1 MKKREKREKKRE
13 EIRFFTNR
21 FIKASKFYLTSC
33 FLLLTSIFLSSCKT
47 EFKGNP
53 DRFKKGV
60 FEIPA
65 GEGYGKTTVIRK
77 DSLQIETYEKITE
90 ITTENGL
97 IEKKE
102 AHIDTLFIKWKNNF
116 FYTLR
121 MKSPKTDLDKDPIF
135 VQITEV
141 KENSY
146 NFTAKI
152 GYSDFKQDGTFYKVK

>member
-1 MKKREKREKKRE
+1 MKKIEKRKEKREKRSLERSILIIK
-13 EIRFFTNR
+13 ISLYSLL
-21 FIKASKFYLTSC
+21 FILTST
-33 FLLLTSIFLSSCKT
+33 FFSCKP
-47 EFKGNP
+47 EFKGDA

-65 GEGYGKTTVIRK
+65 GEGYGKTTIIRK
-77 DSLQIETYEKITE
+77 DSVQIESYEKITE
-90 ITTENGL
+90 VTSENGI

-102 AHIDTLFIKWKNNF
+102 AHIDTLFITWKNNF

-121 MKSPKTDLDKDPIF
+121 MKSPKTELDKDPIF

-141 KENSY
+141 KDSSY
-146 NFTAKI
+146 SFTAKI